1 MPQIYT
7 MTQAYHMAGI
17 CQRDH
22 DLVKDLRMEDWLQGR
37 QVAVIEYTTD
47 MESVQRHADLHGLD
61 IVIIKEKPN
70 VSKS

>member
-1 MPQIYT
+1 MLMIYT
-7 MTQAYHMAGI
+7 LNQAYHMAGI

-22 DLVKDLRMEDWLQGR
+22 DLVKDLLMEGWLQGKR
-37 QVAVIEYTTD
+37 AAVIEYTTD
-47 MESVQRHADLHGLD
+47 MESVYRHADQHGLD